1 MLFSFCA
8 FTPKKEKKIKSDLIF
23 VGKALPWRQW
33 RSGWLGVR
41 AVRAPGERGHRPEAW
56 DGAEDEGDGGAVE
69 EGEGGGHPSL
79 PAGEEEVR
87 GPDWKFTEAGQR
99 HKTFFPFI

>member
-1 MLFSFCA
+1 MLGYLVF
-8 FTPKKEKKIKSDLIF
+8 LLL
-23 VGKALPWRQW
+23 GRGRKAIA
-33 RSGWLGVR
+33 GWWSSRLGVR
-41 AVRAPGERGHRPEAW
+41 AQRAPRAGGRGPQGR

-87 GPDWKFTEAGQR
+87 GPD
-99 HKTFFPFI
+99 